1 MATTRSVDASLW
13 WDSFTNLLTELEN
26 LSPSSELPIYL
37 ANKLKENHLWLLNSV
52 SLFKSPNQ
60 KSREALDSQQVQIGS
75 HQLTIQT
82 KFKELALKI
91 SSTLCLDEVQSYILV
106 ERSCESE
113 TSDLIDIEPLHLLR
127 ELFLVQIRP
136 IHHHPPSTITVQH
149 HCPPPPPSATIT
161 TIGHHRRPPPPSS
174 PTTTGHPHHHRQRWP
189 PSSPTTNTTTVGHH
203 HRHRRPPP
211 SPTTNTTTTEV
222 EVFTLWAEEMLIEDN
237 LVLDIL
243 FLAYYE
249 SFCICDGK
257 QWKKLCLLYE
267 RMISG
272 SCNFGK
278 LALSTE
284 AVNSIYHA
292 KVQLL
297 LILIETL
304 YLENILQMVHDE
316 TPFRQGNIS
325 FASSDIQEV
334 DAIISSLDPFET
346 KEAGPLILAWAVFLC
361 LISSLPETPEHDMV
375 METDHVGY
383 VGQAIRAASLNY
395 FDEILHSNLL
405 KDSEGPIAS
414 SHSVLRTFISAF
426 IASYEISLQLEDNN
440 LKLILTILGEIY
452 RGEESLCVQFW
463 DRDSFIDGPI
473 RCLLYNLE
481 GEFPFRIV
489 ELISLLSALSEGAW
503 PAECVYNFLDKSVGL
518 STLVELRSNHGIE
531 NDSRII
537 ETQLPLRIPGLEGLQ
552 IPGNTRGHVLKFI
565 EDDTALVRWE
575 YTQSGILVLLL
586 RLAQERYPDVSEE
599 VLVILDLISRLVT
612 FNKVVCHS
620 LLSVGDVF
628 HGTDITRLNVAEIIC
643 TLIKNLPSNIE
654 GALMMSRGVN
664 ILAMMLNCSPSNV
677 IPTILKT
684 NIFDVSF
691 NNGPDG
697 LSSSSWLLSGKLA
710 KLLVID
716 CEHNDSSCPLAVSV
730 LEFTIQLLEKGVEN
744 DFLFALTIFSIQYV
758 LINHEY
764 WKYKAKHSRW
774 KVTLKVLEL
783 LKTCIVSISHPS
795 KMGEIF
801 RDLLLSDSS
810 VHNALFRIVCITTPT
825 LEKLYVSH
833 LYDLTEVEGLQLAIC
848 SVLNII
854 SMLSD
859 LFQDTLPGYQVFHQA
874 VFSSKTKPI
883 PVVTAIIS
891 LISFF
896 RNPKIQLGAVSA
908 LSMLLLIADD
918 LQPYI
923 SGNAFFSL
931 DDKKIADFRNSII
944 MIISDQSFLH
954 EDLIVNTFKMLASAA
969 YYQPAFLVALVDLN
983 DSTTEDKPGSVEA
996 KDENLPD
1003 ALCLYVEKSPEMIKS
1018 NPKILLNFLDLLVAL
1033 WQGASQFINILDR
1046 LKKSGIFLK
1055 QLCSCIILEDHL
1067 FNSDFLISS
1076 YRYQCQ
1082 SFILQIM
1089 SLEMFLQ
1096 NKLSHGEIIRKDIV
1110 EKASNAEKSENSS
1123 RDMLSSWCKNSVLNN
1138 LVKSYVSCEYDNDK
1152 YLKGQVAAALFFV
1165 QVFSKLRNGQ
1175 TGSLSVALVEKI
1187 SILGKK
1193 LLDLPAFSELVIQ
1206 YKQQGYSEGLEP
1218 KSLILSDLY
1227 YHIQG
1232 EYEGRKLE
1240 HRLFKE
1246 LFHFL
1251 LESKILESY
1260 KAKDLS
1266 NLSIHANDVLL
1277 FDCTRIEKDLGMDL
1291 WNISEFKD
1299 LKTAAQ
1305 TMLTHMNEVNSMLLL
1320 SNCKLSALKALATML
1335 PMYDEDVS
1343 IDGVSEQ
1350 QISSCIQLICQSIDK
1365 ATESLVFD
1373 FLAAQVELLHHFVK
1387 FVKKLSL
1394 PSSILIIKTIGSS
1407 LKTLKDLKN
1416 PSAVDLK
1423 STIKL
1428 LLTLLL
1434 STVGSISYESE
1445 VSDVYLSLLPILC
1458 NYIDPNEYCTLSLA
1472 TIDLLLKHVRT
1483 PTLWFP
1489 IIQNHLHVKTI
1500 VKKLHDKTFLPS
1512 VTVVLKLFLTIALVK
1527 EGAEML
1533 ADTGFFSSLRVLLEN
1548 GNRSEKFENENPE
1561 RLWGLGSAVVSMIIY
1576 SLKDSYSLSFSDMVD
1591 YVISCFILE
1600 KSDLVSCCLSTP
1612 NFPPDIDRKKRARAQ
1627 RKQLSLSTL
1636 KETHH
1641 TLVLICVLAKDY
1653 NMWGK
1658 TMKEMDPQLREM
1670 SIRLLSFISRGRHL
1684 AENSRATSL
1693 LCHPILKEEFQCHKK
1708 PSFINNKSGW
1718 FSFSCVSSSSSS
1730 SSSTALVVVKD
1741 PSAGN
1746 VDIPHQTMFSDMVA
1760 IEVYKIA
1767 FYLLSFL
1774 CLQATAAAER
1784 AEELGFVDV
1793 AHFPD
1798 LPMPDILHGLEDQ
1811 GIAVVRE
1818 LCEANKMTSEV
1829 KSVCILLLQITEKS
1843 LYLEFC
1849 VSQVCGIRP
1858 VMGRIEDFS
1867 KEIKLLFAATTGHA
1881 FLEERV
1887 KSLKQITSYLY
1898 PGLLQTTG
1906 CL

>member
-26 LSPSSELPIYL
+26 LSPSSEFPISL

-106 ERSCESE
+106 ERSCESD
-113 TSDLIDIEPLHLLR
+113 TSDLVDIEPLHLKVMVHYYIERQCVLKCTRHLLMLSLYVEDGAIADSAVR
-127 ELFLVQIRP
+127 EMVLKLISDGLESRLLS
-136 IHHHPPSTITVQH
+136 IIESLL
-149 HCPPPPPSATIT
+149 SATYLE
-161 TIGHHRRPPPPSS
+161 SM
-174 PTTTGHPHHHRQRWP
+174 
-189 PSSPTTNTTTVGHH
+189 
-203 HRHRRPPP
+203 
-211 SPTTNTTTTEV
+211 EV
-222 EVFTLWAEEMLIEDN
+222 DVFTLWAEEMLIEDN

-272 SCNFGK
+272 FCNFGK

-325 FASSDIQEV
+325 FASTDIQEV

-537 ETQLPLRIPGLEGLQ
+537 ESQLPLRIPGLEGLQ

-586 RLAQERYPDVSEE
+586 RVAQERYPDVSEE
-599 VLVILDLISRLVT
+599 VLVILDLINRLVT

-620 LLSVGDVF
+620 LLSVGDAF

-643 TLIKNLPSNIE
+643 TLIKNLPSNIK

-697 LSSSSWLLSGKLA
+697 LSSGSWLLSGKLA

-730 LEFTIQLLEKGVEN
+730 LEFTIQFLEKGVEN

-810 VHNALFRIVCITTPT
+810 IHNALFRIVCITTPT
-825 LEKLYVSH
+825 LEKLYVSR

-859 LFQDTLPGYQVFHQA
+859 LFKDTLPGYQVFHQA

-896 RNPKIQLGAVSA
+896 RNPKIQLSAVSA

-944 MIISDQSFLH
+944 MIISDQSFSH

-996 KDENLPD
+996 KDENLLD

-1123 RDMLSSWCKNSVLNN
+1123 RDVLSSWCKNSVLNN
-1138 LVKSYVSCEYDNDK
+1138 LVKSYVSCEHDNDK
-1152 YLKGQVAAALFFV
+1152 YLKGQVSAALFFV
-1165 QVFSKLRNGQ
+1165 QVFSNLRNGQ

-1193 LLDLPAFSELVIQ
+1193 LLDLPAFSELETQ

-1232 EYEGRKLE
+1232 EYEGRRLE

-1260 KAKDLS
+1260 KTKDLS

-1299 LKTAAQ
+1299 LKTVAQ

-1343 IDGVSEQ
+1343 IGGGVSEQ
-1350 QISSCIQLICQSIDK
+1350 QISSCIQLICQSVDK
-1365 ATESLVFD
+1365 ATESLAFD

-1394 PSSILIIKTIGSS
+1394 PSSILIIKTISSS

-1445 VSDVYLSLLPILC
+1445 VSDVYLCLLPILC

-1483 PTLWFP
+1483 PTLWLP

-1548 GNRSEKFENENPE
+1548 GNGSEKAENENPE

-1576 SLKDSYSLSFSDMVD
+1576 SLKDSYSLSFSDMMD

-1627 RKQLSLSTL
+1627 RKQASLSAL

-1693 LCHPILKEEFQCHKK
+1693 LCHPILKEEFQWHKK

-1718 FSFSCVSSSSSS
+1718 FSFSCVSSS

-1774 CLQATAAAER
+1774 CLQATAAAKR

-1818 LCEANKMTSEV
+1818 LCEANRMTSEV